1 MKHLKIETEDGAVIE
16 YRYKD
21 VEQLKRLLPRS
32 LRIKIGSDVELG
44 NYVLIREN
52 VKIGDGCI
60 IGDDV
65 EICSDV
71 KIGNNVQIGAW
82 CTIMDGV
89 RIKDNAYL
97 SPATDVT
104 GE

>member
-1 MKHLKIETEDGAVIE
+1 M
-16 YRYKD
+16 
-21 VEQLKRLLPRS
+21 
-32 LRIKIGSDVELG
+32 
-44 NYVLIREN
+44 LIREN

-71 KIGNNVQIGAW
+71 KIGNDVQIGAW
-82 CTIMDGV
+82 CVIMDGV
-89 RIKDNAYL
+89 RVKDKAYL
-97 SPATDVT
+97 SPATEVT

>member
-1 MKHLKIETEDGAVIE
+1 MVLSSSIAT
-16 YRYKD
+16 RM
-21 VEQLKRLLPRS
+21 LSNSSSNSRRSRS
-32 LRIKIGSDVELG
+32 LRIKIGRDVQLG

-65 EICSDV
+65 EICSNV

>member
-1 MKHLKIETEDGAVIE
+1 MKLLKIETTDGAVIE

-32 LRIKIGSDVELG
+32 LRIKIGRDVLLG
-44 NYVLIREN
+44 DYVLIREN

-71 KIGNNVQIGAW
+71 IIGNDVQIGDW
-82 CTIMDGV
+82 CIIMDGV
-89 RIKDNAYL
+89 RVKDKAYY
-97 SPATDVT
+97 SPAIEVT